1 MGNPIAVRNDSR
13 LAESAKAG
21 EAFGDAAL
29 ALIRDTLT
37 TQGDHLETAS
47 IWIADAIA
55 AGGLLRVFG
64 TGHSRLLAE
73 EIFYRAGSLAPID
86 AILDDD
92 VSGYRDVSKSEL
104 VERIEGLGEIIVA
117 HCRLAPPDVLLLI
130 SQSGR
135 NAVPIEVAMSAR
147 RRQVRTIA
155 ITSLRHAAG
164 QASRHSTGKHLHE
177 VVDLVIDNGVP
188 EGDCAIELSNGVPM
202 GPLSG
207 VLGTVLVQSL
217 VVKSA
222 AQLLAR
228 GIDPPVFR
236 SGNIDGGREANERLL
251 QQYWGRIPGW

>member
-1 MGNPIAVRNDSR
+1 MPVRTAPGAAAVS
-13 LAESAKAG
+13 AG
-21 EAFGDAAL
+21 EAFGDAAV
-29 ALIRDTLT
+29 ALIRGTLT
-37 TQGDHLETAS
+37 AQREQLHTAS
-47 IWIADAIA
+47 AWIADAIV

-104 VERIEGLGEIIVA
+104 AERVEGLGEIIVA
-117 HCRLAPPDVLLLI
+117 HRRLAPPDLLLVI

-135 NAVPIEVAMSAR
+135 NAVPVEVAIAAAQR
-147 RRQVRTIA
+147 RVRTIA
-155 ITSLRHAAG
+155 ICSLRHAAG
-164 QASRHSTGKHLHE
+164 QSSRHSSGKHLHE
-177 VVDLVIDNGVP
+177 VADLVIDNGVP
-188 EGDCAIELSNGVPM
+188 EGDCAIRLPNGMPM

-207 VLGTVLVQSL
+207 VVGAVLVHTLIVQT
-217 VVKSA
+217 A

-236 SGNIDGGREANERLL
+236 SGNVDGGREVNEQLL
-251 QQYWGRIPGW
+251 ARYWGRIPGW